1 MNRNFYKIC
10 VAVVLITIVFDVIL
24 LIKSFDIWNIIGLLI
39 SISLLIFF
47 TKELK
52 KDGN

>member
-1 MNRNFYKIC
+1 M
-10 VAVVLITIVFDVIL
+10 FDVIL

-39 SISLLIFF
+39 SISLLVFF

-52 KDGN
+52 RDGN